1 MARAYLQRA
10 REETVGSYLLP
21 ICTAMAI
28 SLTAGFALGTTV
40 AFARAVGW
48 GAGGRLGALVQAH
61 GHAQLMGWAGLFI
74 LGMAYRLVPRFTAS
88 SPVAPLPFFASFLA
102 LGTGVMV
109 RVIGQPLATGEV
121 GKGLLLASG
130 GLEATGAA
138 IFAYQVGRRLWR
150 RPGAPFTPH
159 LASMAWW
166 LLMAKALALA
176 WAFAVPG
183 MGPAMYPF
191 GRNQALVTMEMVGFV
206 LCAVIGVSLRTV
218 FIFFGRQLLQG
229 PTLWA
234 IWAPLQ
240 AGLFLYLAVALWRDA
255 HPDATALELEATA
268 HMLMGLGLAS
278 PALLSAFW
286 RPPLRLRALSR
297 EPGRLVQ
304 MAMGWLALGGVMLTT
319 MGAISLA
326 HIAPLELPRLDAIRH
341 VLGTGTITTMI
352 LGMAYLVLPPFA
364 LARQR
369 GLGYRWAVRVALV
382 ALPSATALR
391 ALGSWMRGKWGVADH
406 LAGWGGALA
415 WTAVATFAIALAQ
428 AMLQRDQEGGS

>member
-1 MARAYLQRA
+1 LARAYLQRA
-10 REETVGSYLLP
+10 REEVVGSYLLP
-21 ICTAMAI
+21 LWTAIVI
-28 SLTAGFALGTTV
+28 SLAAGFALGATI

-48 GAGGRLGALVQAH
+48 GVGGRLGALVQAH

-88 SPVAPLPFFASFLA
+88 SPVPPLPFFASFLA

-109 RVIGQPLATGEV
+109 RVIGQPLATGGV
-121 GKGLLLASG
+121 GKALLLVSG

-138 IFAYQVGRRLWR
+138 IFAHQVGRRLWH

-159 LASMAWW
+159 LTSMAWW
-166 LLMAKALALA
+166 LVVAKALALA
-176 WAFAVPG
+176 WAFDAQG
-183 MGPAMYPF
+183 MGPAVYPF
-191 GRNQALVTMEMVGFV
+191 GWNQALVTTEMVGFV

-218 FIFFGRQLLQG
+218 FIFFGRPPLQG
-229 PTLWA
+229 PMVWG

-240 AGLFLYLAVALWRDA
+240 AGLALYLAAAFWRDA
-255 HPDATALELEATA
+255 HPNTTALELEATA

-286 RPPLRLRALSR
+286 RPPLRLRTLSR

-319 MGAISLA
+319 MGALSLA
-326 HIAPLELPRLDAIRH
+326 HVAPLELPRLDALRH
-341 VLGTGTITTMI
+341 VLGTGSITTMI

-369 GLGYRWAVRVALV
+369 GLGYRWAVRVALA
-382 ALPSATALR
+382 ALPLATILR
-391 ALGSWMRGKWGVADH
+391 ALGSWMRGDWGAADH

-415 WTAVATFAIALAQ
+415 WMAVATFAIALAQ
-428 AMLQRDQEGGS
+428 AILQRAQDEGS